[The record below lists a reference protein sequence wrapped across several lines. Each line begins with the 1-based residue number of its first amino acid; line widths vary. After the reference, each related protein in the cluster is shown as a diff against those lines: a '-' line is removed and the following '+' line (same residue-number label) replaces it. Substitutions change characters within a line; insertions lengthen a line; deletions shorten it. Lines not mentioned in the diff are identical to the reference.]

1 MKNICIIALLFMG
14 LTSCSSFLEEYSQD
28 LSRVETVTDLDEL
41 LLGGAYHNSGYYYIQ
56 NYTGYTVG
64 APLNVFVN
72 FMSDELE
79 FTQANNGNDS
89 YSAEIFGYYT
99 WQRDV
104 GITVLGNSVGSEDE
118 DWNRMYEYI
127 NVANMV
133 IDELPEVNAENA
145 DDEADKIRIEG
156 EAHFLRALYYF
167 SLVNLYAKPYSPS
180 TAATTQGIP
189 LKLTSYIEDRDY
201 TCNTVQEVYEQ
212 ILSDLDRAEECL
224 SQTGRV
230 SLYRADITATYLLK
244 SRVYLYMQDWEN
256 ARTYAQ
262 NVLDRNSSLTNLNSF
277 NGEDNVFTS
286 ASPEAIFS
294 MGGHFLS
301 YYIYGNDQSYYDIP
315 FHISEDLLAAFSDD
329 NDLRKGI
336 YINYDGN
343 NWTYKK
349 IYWARDHYGTACSVS
364 DNYFFRTSEAY
375 LNLAEAAAMD
385 NDETTARQAL
395 SQLQAN
401 RFSTAPTI
409 TETGNDLIDLI
420 REERQRE
427 LCLEGHRWYDLR
439 RYTVCEEYPWSKS
452 YRHTYTEFTYSS
464 AVWDYIPT
472 RIRTYELQENDEAY
486 TLALPR
492 EVRDFQNTI
501 ATNNRPER
509 QPISMTENPLN

>member
-1 MKNICIIALLFMG
+1 M
-14 LTSCSSFLEEYSQD
+14 
-28 LSRVETVTDLDEL
+28 
-41 LLGGAYHNSGYYYIQ
+41 
-56 NYTGYTVG
+56 
-64 APLNVFVN
+64 
-72 FMSDELE
+72 
-79 FTQANNGNDS
+79 
-89 YSAEIFGYYT
+89 
-99 WQRDV
+99 
-104 GITVLGNSVGSEDE
+104 
-118 DWNRMYEYI
+118 
-127 NVANMV
+127 
-133 IDELPEVNAENA
+133 
-145 DDEADKIRIEG
+145 
-156 EAHFLRALYYF
+156 
-167 SLVNLYAKPYSPS
+167 
-180 TAATTQGIP
+180 
-189 LKLTSYIEDRDY
+189 
-201 TCNTVQEVYEQ
+201 
-212 ILSDLDRAEECL
+212 
-224 SQTGRV
+224 
-230 SLYRADITATYLLK
+230 
-244 SRVYLYMQDWEN
+244 
-256 ARTYAQ
+256 
-262 NVLDRNSSLTNLNSF
+262 
-277 NGEDNVFTS
+277 
-286 ASPEAIFS
+286 
-294 MGGHFLS
+294 
-301 YYIYGNDQSYYDIP
+301 
-315 FHISEDLLAAFSDD
+315 
-329 NDLRKGI
+329 RKGI

-401 RFSTAPTI
+401 RFSTAPTL

-452 YRHTYTEFTYSS
+452 YQHTYTEFTYSS
-464 AVWDYIPT
+464 EVWDYIPT